1 MCKCWIFSSSFA
13 VISITRRGDS
23 HEMERIAEIGFA
35 DRANRWEGSASQNS
49 DEGAAHRDL
58 LNTIVANLSSDNID
72 DRRDAASDL
81 EILVSSSAP
90 KDEVLLCGEWE
101 WTAEGACENRS
112 VLGGSKDLWPSLVKI
127 ITQELDTELVATV
140 LAGMSKLGF
149 RHTYNVINIM
159 RFPGMHEGIVSL
171 LGNENVVV
179 RRAAWRVL
187 HNFCSGIDDVK
198 TQICSVD
205 GLDRIFA
212 EACSDSDQE
221 VRRRAV
227 SVIMHCSSSDQ
238 AKQYLV
244 DANVFEAALQ
254 PILSSQ
260 DEELATVIRATLAT
274 ANVLGKEE
282 RSFLTTAPE
291 LLRQVVDV
299 TSHGLNESTY
309 CGIKWSLKGVMLPLF
324 NLSVSD
330 ANKKGLIT
338 FGIVEVLLKVVEFGE
353 LADDTQE
360 LALRTLA
367 NLTFD
372 PDAMNQMVS
381 MDALEILG
389 AVVTQANGESGQA
402 KEVAQDLVYLITG
415 GQDLDFAASPAVSP
429 ERSARPKS
437 HVMISYSWL
446 EKKRNVVMLTSM
458 LRKRGLDVWRDEE
471 GSSLVKR
478 ISGSSMDI
486 MAEAIEVA
494 EFVVIFVS
502 RAYRDSYNCKLEGK
516 YAQIRERAG
525 LATIIY
531 VMMEHDYTPQS
542 ENGVDGWLGIM
553 IGDSIWY
560 KGWDA
565 SYLQEAAEGIEL
577 AASRGQCDCF
587 LNRAGSRGSEVD
599 AFERTESRGSASSAN
614 TTFSRVPSGKSAG
627 RGTQN
632 LSRLSSGVYDE
643 KMASHDNG
651 PRSQVLTPRMTDAM
665 SISRLSSS
673 ETSSPR
679 ASQISGNH
687 MHAVKIGPGLIS
699 PTRSSGTD
707 SVKVRNWEGYDVTR
721 TSSSASVKI
730 DDMPR
735 ATQSFLTSRRGS
747 AVSVGEGARPSYRRS
762 SSDQNIFIKAAVRRT
777 SIASS
782 AVSNAE
788 EQDSPVFSPLSGSLP
803 GAGMRISRE
812 DLPESLVS
820 PKLGPS
826 NRRLSIPV
834 LNSTI
839 MSAEPQPK
847 ELSAEMMKWITHH
860 KLEGMIDTFIYH
872 CIDDPEIACLLT
884 EDMVKGFTD
893 KIGLHIR
900 LMAAIEEENKKQ
912 KMSDSPVPSEDR
924 LGRTSSNST
933 SRSCDLSR
941 QVSQSLSDDM
951 RSPSDYSLADILD
964 SRQKN
969 RAQWTPSDRSPVVIA
984 DYTNGLHTPTIAQSS
999 EYHY

>member
-1 MCKCWIFSSSFA
+1 
-13 VISITRRGDS
+13 
-23 HEMERIAEIGFA
+23 MERIAEIGFG
-35 DRANRWEGSASQNS
+35 DRPNRWDRTPSQQS
-49 DEGAAHRDL
+49 EEGAAHRDL

-90 KDEVLLCGEWE
+90 KEEVLLCGEWE

-127 ITQELDTELVATV
+127 ITEELDTELVATV

-198 TQICSVD
+198 TQICSMD
-205 GLDRIFA
+205 NLDRIFA
-212 EACSDSDQE
+212 EACSDGDQE

-238 AKQYLV
+238 AKQFLV
-244 DANVFEAALQ
+244 NANVFEAALQ

-282 RSFLTTAPE
+282 RSYLTTAPE

-299 TSHGLNESTY
+299 TSHGLDESTY

-353 LADDTQE
+353 LTDDTQE

-372 PDAMNQMVS
+372 PDAMKQMVS

-415 GQDLDFAASPAVSP
+415 GQDLDFAASPSASP
-429 ERSARPKS
+429 ERSMRPKS

-525 LATIIY
+525 LASIIY
-531 VMMEHDYTPQS
+531 VMMEQDYTPQS

-599 AFERTESRGSASSAN
+599 AFERTESRGSTGSHN
-614 TTFSRVPSGKSAG
+614 TFSRVPSGKSGG
-627 RGTQN
+627 RGAQS

-643 KMASHDNG
+643 KMVGYENG
-651 PRSQVLTPRMTDAM
+651 SRSQVMTPRMADAI

-673 ETSSPR
+673 EASSPR
-679 ASQISGNH
+679 ASLISGNH
-687 MHAVKIGPGLIS
+687 MPAMKMGPGGQGGPMS
-699 PTRSSGTD
+699 PTRGSGAD
-707 SVKVRNWEGYDVTR
+707 SALMRSAEGCDLTR

-730 DDMPR
+730 DEWSR
-735 ATQSFLTSRRGS
+735 FAQSSMNSRRGS
-747 AVSVGEGARPSYRRS
+747 AVSVSEGTRPVYRRA
-762 SSDQNIFIKAAVRRT
+762 SSDQNIFSKANVRRT

-782 AVSNAE
+782 IVSNFE
-788 EQDSPVFSPLSGSLP
+788 EQNSPVFSPIAGGSLP
-803 GAGMRISRE
+803 GPGMRLSR
-812 DLPESLVS
+812 DDPSESLVS
-820 PKLGPS
+820 PQHGP
-826 NRRLSIPV
+826 NTRRLSIPT

-839 MSAEPQPK
+839 SSSEPQPK
-847 ELSAEMMKWITHH
+847 QLSTEMMKWVTQH
-860 KLEGMIDTFIYH
+860 KLEGMIDIFIYH
-872 CIDDPEIACLLT
+872 CIDDPEIASLLT

-900 LMAAIEEENKKQ
+900 LMAAIEEEKMKQ
-912 KMSDSPVPSEDR
+912 KILDSPVPSEDR
-924 LGRTSSNST
+924 LCRTSSNST
-933 SRSCDLSR
+933 CRSGEFSR
-941 QVSQSLSDDM
+941 QVSQSLSDPDV
-951 RSPSDYSLADILD
+951 RSPSGHSSTSMIDPG
-964 SRQKN
+964 QKN
-969 RAQWTPSDRSPVVIA
+969 RTQLTPSARSPVVIA
-984 DYTNGLHTPTIAQSS
+984 DYTNGLHTPTVAQFS